1 MEGVAALFNDNL
13 LALDEIS
20 QCSPHDVSKIVYS
33 LANGVGKQ
41 RASRTGAARSVVQ
54 WTCAVLS
61 SGERTITTELASARI
76 KPKAGQLVRLLD
88 IPVARRYGVWDNS
101 HGLSSG
107 AAFSD
112 AIKRAVSQHHGH
124 AGVAFLERLTRD
136 HRDWRAHLESFRRL
150 PEFAVGDAGQ
160 DTRAAAR
167 FDLLALAGELATE
180 YGVTGWAPGQAT
192 DAAVTMFR
200 LWQSQRRR
208 GQN

>member
-1 MEGVAALFNDNL
+1 
-13 LALDEIS
+13 
-20 QCSPHDVSKIVYS
+20 
-33 LANGVGKQ
+33 
-41 RASRTGAARSVVQ
+41 VQ

-61 SGERTITTELASARI
+61 SGERTITTELASAGI

-88 IPVARRYGVWDNS
+88 IPVARRYSGWDNL
-101 HGLSSG
+101 HGFSSG

-136 HRDWRAHLESFRRL
+136 HRDWTAHLESFKRL
-150 PEFAVGDAGQ
+150 PGFVVGDSGQ

-167 FDLLALAGELATE
+167 FALLAMAGELVTE

-192 DAAVTMFR
+192 DAAQTMFH
-200 LWQSQRRR
+200 LWQSQR
-208 GQN
+208 